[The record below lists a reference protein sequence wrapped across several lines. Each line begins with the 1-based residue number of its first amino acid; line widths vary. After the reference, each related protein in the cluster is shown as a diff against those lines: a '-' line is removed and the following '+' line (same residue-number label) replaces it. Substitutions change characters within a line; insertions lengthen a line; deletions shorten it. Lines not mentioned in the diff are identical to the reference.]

1 MSDDRMRIAE
11 GMRARVLRLGLCM
24 AALLLAPRAGRAEL
38 ADLFAGNGGSLSDG
52 GWHVSVDS
60 LFLVR
65 ADDMSSVL
73 IRDSAAAGTPSVFH
87 SGQFDL
93 GVSAGPMVNVVR
105 DLGENWGVGIRYFG
119 LDGFGDSYSQVFAPG
134 QSFQEVFGGLNNTDV
149 DQFDM
154 TYASR
159 LYNVEVNLRH
169 DVSQRW
175 TVFVG
180 YRFVELDEAF
190 GAYGRTVVG
199 EDPPADQFQTRT
211 SNQLH
216 GFQIGLT
223 GTVLEFERFQLQAGG
238 SAGLYGNHV
247 TQTIRGVTNESA
259 TTPGSRRTDE
269 AAFLGDINVTGVYRL
284 TSHVSLRAGVQ
295 LLYLS
300 GVALGPD
307 QAQTSNIVT
316 GQYAIDNE
324 SFAFYYGGFAGLQ
337 IDF

>member
-1 MSDDRMRIAE
+1 MSDERIRIVE
-11 GMRARVLRLGLCM
+11 GMRMRAIRFGLCV
-24 AALLLAPRAGRAEL
+24 AALFLAPRMGRADL
-38 ADLFAGNGGSLSDG
+38 GDLFAGNGGTVSDG

-73 IRDSAAAGTPSVFH
+73 IRDAAVVGSPSVFH
-87 SGQFDL
+87 SGQLDL
-93 GVSAGPMVNVVR
+93 GVSAGPMINVVR
-105 DLGENWGVGIRYFG
+105 DLGDNWGVGVRYFG

-134 QSFQEVFGGLNNTDV
+134 QSFQDVFGGLSNTDL

-154 TYASR
+154 QYASR
-159 LYNVEVNLRH
+159 LYNVELNLRH
-169 DVSQRW
+169 DINERW
-175 TVFVG
+175 TVFAG

-190 GAYGRTVVG
+190 SASGRTVVG
-199 EDPPADQFQTRT
+199 EDPPADQFHTRT

-216 GFQIGLT
+216 GFQIGLQ
-223 GTVLEFERFQLQAGG
+223 GTVLELRRFQLQAGG

-247 TQTIRGVTNESA
+247 TQTIRGFTNENA
-259 TTPGSRRTDE
+259 ITPPSTRSDE
-269 AAFLGDINVTGVYRL
+269 AAFLGDLNVTGVYRL
-284 TSHVSLRAGVQ
+284 SSHVSLRAGVQ
-295 LLYLS
+295 LLYLT

-307 QAQTSNIVT
+307 QAQSNNIVT